1 MGATSEEDAFDAGMQ
16 QQQQQ
21 QHAGRPSGRLSNV
34 PRKLWRSR
42 AKSQSRVSTL
52 SVCSWSP
59 EGCCRWRSRTGG
71 RLTLRPT
78 TLVALTEMEA
88 SGFRPLAVNRLQSI
102 GLGCKVDIP
111 RDDASEASAKLRRR
125 PALLRKKAIT
135 TSFFESRKESADI
148 PCGQVFGVG
157 LQQVVQSDR
166 QRFPD
171 STLAEPGPWS
181 SGDLGPDVGA
191 ADSLSRRSDNASESS
206 LSSLADLSIE
216 DSRKDSVESLRH
228 RSSTTDPG
236 DDDVLAVHGPQIP
249 RVVNCCLRYLE
260 NYGLNTVGIFRVS
273 GSKRRVRQL
282 REEFDSGREVHLDQ
296 ERPQP
301 HDVAQLLKEYLRDL
315 PQPLLTRDLYLPFLY
330 TQRVTERSKQLDILR
345 QLVRLLPTHSRDT
358 LWALLKFLSTVAD
371 HAVDTKSSAGQ
382 PVSALL
388 SRAEEER
395 SGALPGNK
403 MDAHNLAT
411 MLGPNILRFSKTSEK
426 DKFIVEN
433 LERAEERCDVILVV
447 RQLIENYEELFKVSA
462 EDLDSLYK
470 RLLVESPEDLE
481 ILLRR
486 RYYSAPGSQDDDGSD
501 QVFDGANAEDEDEP
515 EEELRTV
522 VMRPMTTTHR
532 GRERR
537 MTTQQQD
544 ESVPFILITPEGRAE
559 RRPSASPRGTEG
571 GDNDV
576 EVSFTLKMPSAPDV
590 PRYLGDAA
598 AESAAADR
606 SSARPLRKSTRDA
619 SPPPSSAAATAQQE
633 EVTITIESPAR
644 KSKGSSRRF
653 LTSKEKEDKAFKIN
667 KSKSASSILSFF
679 SGSSDSRRDSGDSQA
694 APVAPSRAIPRRDSR
709 EVRFQTEKWR
719 RCEIIS
725 SEHTDKKH
733 K

>member
-1 MGATSEEDAFDAGMQ
+1 MGATSKEDAFDEGMHQQEQ
-16 QQQQQ
+16 QQQPQQ

-52 SVCSWSP
+52 SICSWSP

-88 SGFRPLAVNRLQSI
+88 SGFRPLAVNRLQGI

-111 RDDASEASAKLRRR
+111 RDNASEASAKLRRR

-181 SGDLGPDVGA
+181 SGDLGPDVAA

-206 LSSLADLSIE
+206 LSSLADLSME
-216 DSRKDSVESLRH
+216 EYRKDSVESLRH

-330 TQRVTERSKQLDILR
+330 TQRVPERSKQLDILR

-371 HAVDTKSSAGQ
+371 HAEDKKSPAGQ
-382 PVSALL
+382 S
-388 SRAEEER
+388 
-395 SGALPGNK
+395 LPGNK

-411 MLGPNILRFSKTSEK
+411 MLGPNILRFSKTPEK

-433 LERAEERCDVILVV
+433 LERAEERCDIILVV

-470 RLLVESPEDLE
+470 RLLIESPEDLE

-486 RYYSAPGSQDDDGSD
+486 RFYSAPGSQDDDGSD
-501 QVFDGANAEDEDEP
+501 QVFDGTNAEDEEEA

-532 GRERR
+532 GREQR
-537 MTTQQQD
+537 MTTQHQD
-544 ESVPFILITPEGRAE
+544 DSVPFILITPDGRAE
-559 RRPSASPRGTEG
+559 RRPSASPSGTEG
-571 GDNDV
+571 GDRDV
-576 EVSFTLKMPSAPDV
+576 EVSFTLKMPSASDV
-590 PRYLGDAA
+590 PGLLGDA
-598 AESAAADR
+598 SAGR
-606 SSARPLRKSTRDA
+606 SSARPLRKPTRDDA
-619 SPPPSSAAATAQQE
+619 SPSSAGARAQQE
-633 EVTITIESPAR
+633 EVTITIEAPPR
-644 KSKGSSRRF
+644 KSKGSSSRRF

-679 SGSSDSRRDSGDSQA
+679 GGSSDSRRESGDSQA
-694 APVAPSRAIPRRDSR
+694 APVAPSRALPRRDSR
-709 EVRFQTEKWR
+709 EVRLQTEKFR
-719 RCEIIS
+719 RSEIIS
-725 SEHTDKKH
+725 SEHTDKRH